1 MEQEAIT
8 QEPSLQGSDIEATTQ
23 TVCTLSESQKLDV
36 VTQEPTS
43 SKLFA
48 KDTTQTEV
56 VGDETHKRDA
66 ATQEPT
72 FPKLFV
78 ESSTQTEAPRE
89 VVEVE
94 ILLEK
99 GKGED
104 KRGKREQ

>member
-1 MEQEAIT
+1 MFVEVATQIEVVGAETQKRDSAT
-8 QEPSLQGSDIEATTQ
+8 QERTSSKLFIEATTQ
-23 TVCTLSESQKLDV
+23 TKFVGAETQKMD
-36 VTQEPTS
+36 
-43 SKLFA
+43 
-48 KDTTQTEV
+48 D
-56 VGDETHKRDA
+56 
-66 ATQEPT
+66 ATQEPA

-104 KRGKREQ
+104 KRGKKEKES